1 VTTVKHVPA
10 MAVVLL
16 IVAAACA
23 APQDDGAD
31 DALTPEQAREARQ
44 QALRG
49 TLATYDGEPRLDNGH
64 VDIDL
69 LISQLQELHVNTYD
83 FLIWHKETDWEDL
96 HTFMEATEEMD
107 LKVWV
112 SLVPPSES
120 QTQKSEPFG
129 LDYVQWADAI
139 GELSAQYPRI
149 VAWSIDDFTHNLRF
163 YTPEYLQEMMDA
175 AHAHN
180 PRLAFVPCTYFPA
193 ATQDFADRYSGI
205 IDGLLFYYRHESAG
219 ANLTDPSLC
228 PDEIAMLRERFGE
241 DFPII
246 LGFYA
251 TGHSRLGTTTPEY
264 VEAVMNYGH
273 ELADGVHV
281 YTHQPPG
288 SPKPDVVKRLFTEW
302 SAEAEE

>member
-1 VTTVKHVPA
+1 MKHVSAPA
-10 MAVVLL
+10 VAML
-16 IVAAACA
+16 IVAATCA
-23 APQDDGAD
+23 APQDGGAQ
-31 DALTPEQAREARQ
+31 DALSPEQARAARR

-49 TLATYDGEPRLDNGH
+49 TLATYDGEPRLQNGH
-64 VDIDL
+64 VDIERLVADL
-69 LISQLQELHVNTYD
+69 EELSANTYD
-83 FLIWHKETDWEDL
+83 FLIWHAETDWEDL
-96 HTFMEATEEMD
+96 HAFMEATEGTD

-120 QTQKSEPFG
+120 RTKKSEPFG

-193 ATQDFADRYSGI
+193 ATQDFADRYSDI
-205 IDGLLFYYRHESAG
+205 LDGLLFYYRHESAG

-228 PDEIAMLRERFGE
+228 PDEIATLRERFGA

-251 TGHSRLGTTTPEY
+251 TGHSRLGQTTPEY
-264 VEAVMNYGH
+264 VEEVMNCGH

-281 YTHQPPG
+281 YTHQAPG
-288 SPKPDVVKRLFTEW
+288 TPKGDVVKRLFGEW
-302 SAEAEE
+302 SAEED

>member
-1 VTTVKHVPA
+1 VTDVKHVPV

-16 IVAAACA
+16 IAAAACA
-23 APQDDGAD
+23 APQGEGGDV
-31 DALTPEQAREARQ
+31 ALTPEQAREARQ
-44 QALRG
+44 QAIRG
-49 TLATYDGEPRLDNGH
+49 TLATYDGEPRLENRH
-64 VDIDL
+64 VDTER
-69 LISQLQELHVNTYD
+69 LIRDLQELKVNTYD
-83 FLIWHKETDWEDL
+83 FLIWHEATDWEDL
-96 HTFMEATEEMD
+96 HTFLEATEGTE

-120 QTQKSEPFG
+120 RTQRSEPFG

-139 GELSAQYPRI
+139 GELSAQYPRLI
-149 VAWSIDDFTHNLRF
+149 AWSIDDFTHNLRF

-193 ATQDFADRYSGI
+193 ATQGFADRYSGI

-228 PDEIAMLRERFGE
+228 PDEIAILRERFGE

-251 TGHSRLGTTTPEY
+251 TGHSRLGQTTPEY
-264 VEAVMNYGH
+264 VEEVMKCGH

-281 YTHQPPG
+281 YTHQAPG
-288 SPKPDVVKRLFTEW
+288 TPKGDVVQRLFTEW
-302 SAEAEE
+302 SAAQE

>member
-1 VTTVKHVPA
+1 MKHVPI
-10 MAVVLL
+10 MAVLSL
-16 IVAAACA
+16 IFAAAA
-23 APQDDGAD
+23 AVPPDDGAE
-31 DALTPEQAREARQ
+31 AVLTPEQAREARQ
-44 QALRG
+44 QAIRG
-49 TLATYDGEPRLDNGH
+49 TLATYDGEPRLENGH
-64 VDIDL
+64 VDIDRL
-69 LISQLQELHVNTYD
+69 VRELQELNCNTYD
-83 FLIWHKETDWEDL
+83 FLIWHAQTDWEDL
-96 HTFMEATEEMD
+96 HTFLEATESTG

-120 QTQKSEPFG
+120 RTNKSEPFG
-129 LDYVQWADAI
+129 LDYVQWAHAI

-149 VAWSIDDFTHNLRF
+149 IAWSIDDFTHNLSF

-193 ATQDFADRYSGI
+193 ATQDFANRYSGI

-228 PDEIAMLRERFGE
+228 PDEIATLRERFGE

-251 TGHSRLGTTTPEY
+251 TGHSRLGQTTPEY

-281 YTHQPPG
+281 YTHQAPG
-288 SPKPDVVKRLFTEW
+288 TPKGDVVKRLFGEW
-302 SAEAEE
+302 SAAQE

>member
-1 VTTVKHVPA
+1 VTAVNYVPV
-10 MAVVLL
+10 MAVAML

-23 APQDDGAD
+23 APQDG
-31 DALTPEQAREARQ
+31 DAEATLTAEQAREGRQ
-44 QALRG
+44 QAIRG
-49 TLATYDGEPRLDNGH
+49 ALATYDGEPRLDNGH
-64 VDIDL
+64 VDIER
-69 LISQLQELHVNTYD
+69 LIGELEELSCNTYD
-83 FLIWHKETDWEDL
+83 FLIWHAETDWEDL
-96 HTFMEATEEMD
+96 RAFLEATEGTG

-120 QTQKSEPFG
+120 RTTKSEPFG

-139 GELSAQYPRI
+139 GELSAEYPRLI
-149 VAWSIDDFTHNLRF
+149 AWSIDDFTHNLSF
-163 YTPEYLQEMMDA
+163 YTPEYLQQMMDA
-175 AHAHN
+175 AQAHN
-180 PRLAFVPCTYFPA
+180 PLLAFVPCTYFPA
-193 ATQDFADRYSGI
+193 ATADFAERYSGI

-228 PDEIAMLRERFGE
+228 PDEIAILRERFGE

-251 TGHSRLGTTTPEY
+251 TGHSRLGQTTPEY
-264 VEAVMNYGH
+264 VEEVMKCGH

-288 SPKPDVVKRLFTEW
+288 SPKPDVVKRLFGEW
-302 SAEAEE
+302 SAPQE